1 MPNEKVDYWRISLQ
15 KLTQV
20 GDFNKRE
27 SALIV
32 KSNEKSAKAD
42 QFMENTVWEYAD
54 YKKRETRGI
63 CEVQT
68 VSEREAVN
76 SLSNAVLERT
86 TG

>member
-1 MPNEKVDYWRISLQ
+1 
-15 KLTQV
+15 
-20 GDFNKRE
+20 
-27 SALIV
+27 
-32 KSNEKSAKAD
+32 
-42 QFMENTVWEYAD
+42 MENTVWEYAD